1 MNDSKSYYENYFK
14 VRSPEHSY
22 TMESMVNSSRVRFIK
37 TFLKTL
43 VPTGSKILD
52 IGCGD
57 FFLSR
62 FLPEYSWTG
71 LDINTDCSDKIIKHD
86 LSAVPYPLKDNAFDA
101 VVCSEVLEHVWEP
114 RAIYSE
120 ANRLLKDNGVFL
132 VSTPNHDN
140 IDWVLNSHKEMLYDD
155 KFSHQTEH
163 IRFYNYATHKRYLEK
178 YGFTIESHT
187 GCDSQFVEFFH
198 KPRIAL
204 FNYLNEVLKI
214 PHDSGQIDQIMG
226 QMFKEHDAGI
236 MVIARKNKK

>member
-1 MNDSKSYYENYFK
+1 MNDYKSYYENYFK
-14 VRSPEHSY
+14 NLAPEHAY
-22 TMESMVNSSRVRFIK
+22 RMETMAGSSRLRFIK
-37 TFLKTL
+37 TFLKNL
-43 VPTGSKILD
+43 IKPGDKVLD

-86 LSAVPYPLKDNAFDA
+86 LSTVPYPLTDASFDA

-120 ANRLLKDNGVFL
+120 AHRLLKPNGVFI

-140 IDWVLNSHKEMLYDD
+140 IDWVLNGHKEMLFDD
-155 KFSHQTEH
+155 KFSHQIEH
-163 IRFYNYATHKRYLEK
+163 IRFYNYATHKKYLERF
-178 YGFTIESHT
+178 GFSVEDHT
-187 GCDSQFVEFFH
+187 GCDAQFVEFFH
-198 KPRIAL
+198 KPRVAL
-204 FNYLNEVLKI
+204 FHYLNDVLKI
-214 PHDSGQIDQIMG
+214 PHDSGQIDQIVG

-236 MVIARKNKK
+236 MVIARKL